1 MVVEM
6 SDERTLWRTSSMEGK
21 WKDGKGDVRLAHIE
35 YYGKHWLDLRILNV
49 HEGRNQHTRHGV
61 RLTIQQAKEM
71 LPRLIEAIASIEDK
85 IESAERKE
93 D

>member
-1 MVVEM
+1 M

-21 WKDGKGDVRLAHIE
+21 WKDGKRDVRLAHIE